1 MPHDYYLWIKQLLA
15 GKVRAITNQ
24 KLKDYL
30 KEFGEL
36 AGIEAPVEV
45 IRFRGGV
52 RESTTVAKWERLGC
66 HLGRRTFVTLSLERG
81 LRPETI
87 MKVTGHR
94 SWKSFQRYV
103 NVTSG
108 AVERKFRQSWR
119 QEQ

>member
-1 MPHDYYLWIKQLLA
+1 MPHDYDLWLEQLLT

-24 KLKDYL
+24 KLNDYL

-36 AGIEAPVEV
+36 AGIGAPVEV
-45 IRFRGGV
+45 IRFRSSV
-52 RESTTVAKWERLGC
+52 RESTTMAKRERLGC
-66 HLGRRTFVTLSLERG
+66 HMGRRTFVTLSLERG

-94 SWKSFQRYV
+94 SWKPFQRCYV

-108 AVERKFRQSWR
+108 AVER
-119 QEQ
+119 